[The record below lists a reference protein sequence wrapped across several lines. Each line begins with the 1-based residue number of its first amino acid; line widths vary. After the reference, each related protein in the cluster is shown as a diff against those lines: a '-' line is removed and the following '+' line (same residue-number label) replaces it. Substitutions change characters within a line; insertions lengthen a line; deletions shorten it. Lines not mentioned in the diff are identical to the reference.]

1 MQRLAEDQI
10 NQQYRT
16 LTSHQR
22 SRIMIIQKSCVDA
35 ARGILYNTPKTPEV
49 QAGIN
54 ELRKLGEAAIRA
66 IETEHLI

>member
-1 MQRLAEDQI
+1 MQLLTEDQI

-22 SRIMIIQKSCVDA
+22 ARIMVVQKSCVDA
-35 ARGILYNTPKTPEV
+35 ARGILFNTPKTPEV
-49 QAGIN
+49 EAGIS

-66 IETEHLI
+66 IETEHLV